1 MWRHLLQLLM
11 HSSDTQG
18 SLALAQYCE
27 QPVSGLTYRLVR
39 SAAFIKCKRLTHTNV
54 EIVAE
59 LKTSGEN
66 NSKIKE
72 EANVN
77 TFVTQHLMSN
87 R

>member
-1 MWRHLLQLLM
+1 ME
-11 HSSDTQG
+11 T
-18 SLALAQYCE
+18 A
-27 QPVSGLTYRLVR
+27 
-39 SAAFIKCKRLTHTNV
+39 
-54 EIVAE
+54 AE

-77 TFVTQHLMSN
+77 TFVTQRLMSS